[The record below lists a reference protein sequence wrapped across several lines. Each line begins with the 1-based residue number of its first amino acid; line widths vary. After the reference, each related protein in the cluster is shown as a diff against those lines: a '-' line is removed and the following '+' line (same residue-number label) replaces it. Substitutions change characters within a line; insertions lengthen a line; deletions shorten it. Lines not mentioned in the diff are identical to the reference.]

1 MVALSYDIGRWASF
15 MFDWVNTHIS
25 LLMLVVQTLTLLVL
39 AWTLWWLRRYTL
51 AAEEQ
56 VEA

>member
-1 MVALSYDIGRWASF
+1 